1 MHALQCI
8 ETAGGCL
15 QGHDGVLLNDMW
27 EWHMDTL
34 HWTPVRDFQNAANQR
49 SALHAPALPAP
60 ALPAPALHAPALPAA
75 ALPAPALHA
84 PALHAPALAEHTLDP
99 IYGQPH
105 LSQPTPC
112 VS

>member
-49 SALHAPALPAP
+49 SALHAPALPAS
-60 ALPAPALHAPALPAA
+60 ALPAPALHAPALPAP
-75 ALPAPALHA
+75 ALP
-84 PALHAPALAEHTLDP
+84 APALAEHTSDAVNS
-99 IYGQPH
+99 QPH